1 MEIPEEYHRNALK
14 MVLGLPMVSSFA
26 DNWERID
33 KFQFYPDDVVIATYP
48 KSGTTWMSEI
58 IDLTLNDKD
67 IKKCQRDAIYSRVV
81 LLESAV
87 GQAMETGTELISQ
100 MPSPRLLRT
109 HLPITHLPK
118 SFWENKCKII
128 YVARNAKDV
137 AVSSYHFRLGNRLH
151 REPGTLAEYLED
163 FMAGNVS
170 FGSWFEHVKG
180 WWLKRHELRL
190 LYIFYEDM
198 KEDLEREVRKLLT
211 FLEKDMDEGVLKKI
225 VHHASFEVMRD
236 NPMTNYKTLP
246 NELFDQDVSPFMRK
260 GVSGDWKNHF
270 SVALNE
276 RFDED
281 YGEKMKGS
289 LMSF

>member
-1 MEIPEEYHRNALK
+1 MADGDQPATMEWIL
-14 MVLGLPMVSSFA
+14 
-26 DNWERID
+26 
-33 KFQFYPDDVVIATYP
+33 Q
-48 KSGTTWMSEI
+48 EI
-58 IDLTLNDKD
+58 ISLTLETKSIRTD
-67 IKKCQRDAIYSRVV
+67 IASFHSRVG
-81 LLESAV
+81 A
-87 GQAMETGTELISQ
+87 
-100 MPSPRLLRT
+100 RLRGVSHSYLG
-109 HLPITHLPK
+109 
-118 SFWENKCKII
+118 
-128 YVARNAKDV
+128 AKRV
-137 AVSSYHFRLGNRLH
+137 RKLKL
-151 REPGTLAEYLED
+151 TI
-163 FMAGNVS
+163 S

-270 SVALNE
+270 TVALNE

-281 YGEKMKGS
+281 FGEKMKGS